1 MTSPSSHRIPYCNT
15 SWSVRRTEEL
25 VGRLITETRSQLKCN
40 CIESCSRIVYMY
52 ESESHTV
59 LTSYGRIKVFKIT
72 NWNYSN
78 FLKWFNYIRYFTIR
92 LYGWLST
99 KSSSIRPSNSSA
111 MRATFCVYSSELL
124 SSHLSRRPITWPANW
139 RFCVVVSQVHHHR
152 YRKVYT
158 NILFAAPRV
167 RIDPIIYYYC
177 CCVGY
182 SIVHFYSPA
191 TLEKRNYIVYKEWW
205 CV

>member
-40 CIESCSRIVYMY
+40 CIESCSKIVYMY

-78 FLKWFNYIRYFTIR
+78 FLKWFHYKVFYDTALWVTVNEVF
-92 LYGWLST
+92 
-99 KSSSIRPSNSSA
+99 
-111 MRATFCVYSSELL
+111 VYSPIKLL
-124 SSHLSRRPITWPANW
+124 CDAG
-139 RFCVVVSQVHHHR
+139 
-152 YRKVYT
+152 
-158 NILFAAPRV
+158 NILCLLLGASVLTFVETADYVASKLTTLRC
-167 RIDPIIYYYC
+167 RLT
-177 CCVGY
+177 
-182 SIVHFYSPA
+182 SPSS
-191 TLEKRNYIVYKEWW
+191 
-205 CV
+205 